1 MPARVEQLNI
11 FDCQAAFDVRKVT
24 SNPMQDLHGLLRI
37 SSSEKKCR
45 DQNREFISFHMDNTL
60 IETSNHNSLPLH
72 FLYNTIFCVCWTR
85 RKLYICMTSGDCDR
99 QDGHIRLSRCV
110 RIFDILTCSKRRN
123 WCFSYF
129 DDAIFSN
136 KQRTKKKNIWFC
148 LTSNCWFSQLTF
160 FFVHYYF
167 GHTVAL
173 CCVVG
178 IRFHG
183 ASQVQWKLQCN
194 RMTLSN
200 HVSVEISW
208 YFSQWWW

>member
-1 MPARVEQLNI
+1 
-11 FDCQAAFDVRKVT
+11 
-24 SNPMQDLHGLLRI
+24 MQDLHGLLRI

-136 KQRTKKKNIWFC
+136 KQRTTTKNMILFDLELLILPTDIFFC
-148 LTSNCWFSQLTF
+148 SLLFWAYCCL
-160 FFVHYYF
+160 V
-167 GHTVAL
+167 L
-173 CCVVG
+173 C
-178 IRFHG
+178 RWY
-183 ASQVQWKLQCN
+183 S
-194 RMTLSN
+194 
-200 HVSVEISW
+200 ISW
-208 YFSQWWW
+208 RVASAMKIAMQQNDTFESCFSRNFLVFFPMMMIKIIN